1 MLDQMYYHCLRYK
14 NKKVRILTRDGKEY
28 RGTIVDVD
36 RNNVYLRP
44 EGGSVTTSAFFPYF
58 GYPGFGTGLLTLSL
72 FSLLAIS
79 LI

>member
-1 MLDQMYYHCLRYK
+1 MIDQMYYHCLRYK
-14 NKKVRILTRDGKEY
+14 NRKVRILTRDGNEY
-28 RGTIVDVD
+28 RGTLVDVD

-44 EGGSVTTSAFFPYF
+44 EGGSVTTSAFF
-58 GYPGFGTGLLTLSL
+58 GYPGFGAGLLTLSL